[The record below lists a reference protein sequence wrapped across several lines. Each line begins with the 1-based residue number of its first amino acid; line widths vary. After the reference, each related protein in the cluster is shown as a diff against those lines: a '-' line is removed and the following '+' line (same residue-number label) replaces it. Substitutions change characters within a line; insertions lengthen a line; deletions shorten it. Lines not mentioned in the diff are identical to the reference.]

1 MTTKTPRPKIKRRTP
16 DQVKKLLIKQ
26 GKFKE
31 ETRGRK
37 SHRPSERD
45 KEFVRMLAAMNVSQD
60 DIATK
65 MGISDDTLRKHYK
78 SELEDGRI
86 DANASIGQTLF
97 QQAKNGNTSAAI
109 FWLKTR
115 AGWKETNVTEI
126 TGEDGGPIKGLEV
139 YFVAPKEIK
148 PSE

>member
-65 MGISDDTLRKHYK
+65 MGISDDTLRKYYK
-78 SELEDGRI
+78 DDIEVGRI
-86 DANASIGQTLF
+86 DANVQVATRLYQKALQSD
-97 QQAKNGNTSAAI
+97 NTCMT
-109 FWLKTR
+109 FWLSRR
-115 AGWKETNVTEI
+115 AGWKEPDVASDGNINVI
-126 TGEDGGPIKGLEV
+126 VTGGL
-139 YFVAPKEIK
+139 PD
-148 PSE
+148 

>member
-65 MGISDDTLRKHYK
+65 MGISDDTLRKYYK
-78 SELEDGRI
+78 DDIEVGRI
-86 DANASIGQTLF
+86 DANVQVATRLYQKALQSD
-97 QQAKNGNTSAAI
+97 NTCMT
-109 FWLKTR
+109 FWLSRR
-115 AGWKETNVTEI
+115 AGWKEPDVASNENINVTV
-126 TGEDGGPIKGLEV
+126 TGGL
-139 YFVAPKEIK
+139 PD
-148 PSE
+148 

>member
-65 MGISDDTLRKHYK
+65 MGISDDTLRKYYK
-78 SELEDGRI
+78 DDIEVGRI
-86 DANASIGQTLF
+86 DANVQVATRLYQKALQSD
-97 QQAKNGNTSAAI
+97 NTCMT
-109 FWLKTR
+109 FWLSRR
-115 AGWKETNVTEI
+115 AGWKEPDVANDGNINVTV
-126 TGEDGGPIKGLEV
+126 TGGL
-139 YFVAPKEIK
+139 PD
-148 PSE
+148 